1 MKTHSLISR
10 ISTIWMTIR
19 NKSETR
25 LNSQN
30 IHLNTLL
37 VITGPTASGKT
48 DISVEIAMRYGCDII
63 SADSRQIYSGLS
75 IGTAAPSTDQLGKVK
90 HHFVGFLPVT
100 SYYSASI
107 YEQEVI
113 KLLPS
118 LFDKNRVAILTGGS
132 GLYIDAVCNGIDNIP
147 DVDPDI
153 RNHYIE
159 KLSKE
164 GVESLRN
171 ELRIVDPEQYSRVD
185 LKNPRRIMR
194 ALEIFATTGRP
205 YSSFLNRDKTER
217 DFRIV
222 KIGLMPL
229 RDLLYD
235 RINRRVDNMIAAG
248 LVEEARSF
256 YPYRNF
262 NALQTVGYRE
272 LFKSFDGEI
281 TLSEA
286 VELVKRN
293 TRRYARRQ
301 ITWWT
306 RDKEIRW
313 FSPDDFRLISEYI
326 SEKTERDLV

>member
-1 MKTHSLISR
+1 MCSS
-10 ISTIWMTIR
+10 
-19 NKSETR
+19 
-25 LNSQN
+25 
-30 IHLNTLL
+30 
-37 VITGPTASGKT
+37 
-48 DISVEIAMRYGCDII
+48 
-63 SADSRQIYSGLS
+63 
-75 IGTAAPSTDQLGKVK
+75 
-90 HHFVGFLPVT
+90 
-100 SYYSASI
+100 
-107 YEQEVI
+107 
-113 KLLPS
+113 
-118 LFDKNRVAILTGGS
+118 
-132 GLYIDAVCNGIDNIP
+132 
-147 DVDPDI
+147 
-153 RNHYIE
+153 
-159 KLSKE
+159 
-164 GVESLRN
+164 
-171 ELRIVDPEQYSRVD
+171 D
-185 LKNPRRIMR
+185 L
-194 ALEIFATTGRP
+194 
-205 YSSFLNRDKTER
+205 LNRDKTER

-222 KIGLMPL
+222 KIGLLPL

-235 RINRRVDNMIAAG
+235 RINRRVDNMIAAR

-313 FSPDDFRLISEYI
+313 FSPDDFGLISEYI